1 MRNVM
6 SWIKKITLVPLYLKF
21 LLKFFYILVSVFL
34 LLEIF
39 FRLLPVSGSLEMMPV
54 NEDNPII
61 HYKPN
66 RMVIR
71 QIGFN
76 FNHVNE
82 KRINNFG
89 YVSDIDFR
97 ATGSKESKTVAV
109 IGDSYVEALQVAN
122 QDSFHGLIQQNNDD
136 IVLYPIAISGSPL
149 SQYLAFANFASIN
162 FDPDIYLF
170 VLIDNDFDE
179 SWEMIKGNYGFHY
192 FTSDGGIKRKDYQ
205 PWLLKRMLRKS
216 AFFRYLHLDLKI
228 TTQLELIANRMFGEV
243 ERNKIVLNN
252 RRGKTQFGEEEV
264 ERLGQEAALLFL
276 QQIEK
281 ISLDNEVIVLV
292 DGDRESI
299 YSNYSERDK
308 GKISNRWFN
317 TIILNLEDHQSI
329 KLVNMHPIF
338 LDDWQLNRKKFNSE
352 YDSHWNEYGH
362 SLIAKTLTLILEEKQ
377 NKK

>member
-1 MRNVM
+1 M

-136 IVLYPIAISGSPL
+136 IVHI
-149 SQYLAFANFASIN
+149 Q
-162 FDPDIYLF
+162 
-170 VLIDNDFDE
+170 
-179 SWEMIKGNYGFHY
+179 
-192 FTSDGGIKRKDYQ
+192 
-205 PWLLKRMLRKS
+205 
-216 AFFRYLHLDLKI
+216 
-228 TTQLELIANRMFGEV
+228 
-243 ERNKIVLNN
+243 
-252 RRGKTQFGEEEV
+252 
-264 ERLGQEAALLFL
+264 
-276 QQIEK
+276 
-281 ISLDNEVIVLV
+281 
-292 DGDRESI
+292 
-299 YSNYSERDK
+299 
-308 GKISNRWFN
+308 
-317 TIILNLEDHQSI
+317 
-329 KLVNMHPIF
+329 
-338 LDDWQLNRKKFNSE
+338 
-352 YDSHWNEYGH
+352 
-362 SLIAKTLTLILEEKQ
+362 
-377 NKK
+377 